1 MFWDK
6 SSNCSRTLFT
16 ANFRKTNFFEHLH
29 DQGAED
35 GGCFEAGV
43 LYERRLRMGA
53 KCGDNRAEI
62 KERNSSNFPASK
74 NKGCEQLPLEIA
86 KQNESRAAPSGGY

>member
-1 MFWDK
+1 
-6 SSNCSRTLFT
+6 
-16 ANFRKTNFFEHLH
+16 
-29 DQGAED
+29 
-35 GGCFEAGV
+35 
-43 LYERRLRMGA
+43 MGA